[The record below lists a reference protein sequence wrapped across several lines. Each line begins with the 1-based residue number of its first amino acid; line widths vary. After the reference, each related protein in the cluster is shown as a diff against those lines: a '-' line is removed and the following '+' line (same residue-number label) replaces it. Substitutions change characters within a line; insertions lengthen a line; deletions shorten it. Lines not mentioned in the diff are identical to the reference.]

1 MTSSMTIR
9 DELAKAAAFVASA
22 EHNLNMMKRNRD
34 ELIVT
39 ASIGGLSLRTISE
52 FAGVSHQTVANVVAA
67 RAATTTSQPAPP
79 SE

>member
-1 MTSSMTIR
+1 MTIR
-9 DELAKAAAFVASA
+9 DELEEAAMFVASA
-22 EHNLNMMKRNRD
+22 EQVLNDAKQERD
-34 ELIVT
+34 ELIIT
-39 ASIGGLSLRTISE
+39 ASIGGLSLRMISE

>member
-9 DELAKAAAFVASA
+9 DELAKAAALVAAWESVLDA
-22 EHNLNMMKRNRD
+22 AKRERD
-34 ELIVT
+34 ALIVT

-67 RAATTTSQPAPP
+67 RAATTTSQPVPP
-79 SE
+79 VE

>member
-9 DELAKAAAFVASA
+9 DELAEAAMFVASA
-22 EHNLNMMKRNRD
+22 EQVLNDAKQERD

-67 RAATTTSQPAPP
+67 RAATTTSQPVPP
-79 SE
+79 IE

>member
-9 DELAKAAAFVASA
+9 DELAEAAMFVASA
-22 EHNLNMMKRNRD
+22 EQVLDDAKQERD

-39 ASIGGLSLRTISE
+39 ASIGGLSLRTIAE
-52 FAGVSHQTVANVVAA
+52 LAGVSHQTVANVVAA
-67 RAATTTSQPAPP
+67 RSATTTSQPAPP